1 MAVQET
7 AVEVGLPANVADD
20 ARATLQCTIVN
31 LRDVSFQRRLFREDL
46 AAFATCAPG
55 TRILKY
61 LQNSQNGTNIRHFM
75 RPKNKFCLSVPFR
88 WNKVEIE
95 RIYIICNHGKISKE

>member
-7 AVEVGLPANVADD
+7 AVEVCLPANVADD

-55 TRILKY
+55 TRILKS
-61 LQNSQNGTNIRHFM
+61 LQNSQNGIDQHPSFHETKKQILF
-75 RPKNKFCLSVPFR
+75 
-88 WNKVEIE
+88 E
-95 RIYIICNHGKISKE
+95 RSFQMEQS